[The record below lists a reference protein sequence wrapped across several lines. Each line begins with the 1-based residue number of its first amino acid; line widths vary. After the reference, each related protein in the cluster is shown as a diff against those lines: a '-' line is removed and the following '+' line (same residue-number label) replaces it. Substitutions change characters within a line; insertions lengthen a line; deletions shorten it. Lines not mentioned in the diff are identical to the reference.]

1 MNQRKFS
8 RIDLEASMKE
18 TLPRQVF
25 TAEFRQQ
32 AVEMIEREGITIAE
46 AARRLS
52 ISVKTLANWVGRAK
66 RGTLPEATGPN
77 AGGGGRRPVTDV
89 EAELSRLRRENA
101 ELRMERDILK
111 KSAAY
116 FASESLRGTR

>member
-1 MNQRKFS
+1 MEK
-8 RIDLEASMKE
+8 
-18 TLPRQVF
+18 LPRQVY
-25 TAEFRQQ
+25 TRDFRQQ
-32 AVEMIEREGITIAE
+32 AVEMITRDGLSLTE

-52 ISVKTLANWVGRAK
+52 ISPKTLTNWVKRAK
-66 RGTLPEATGPN
+66 RGDSPEASPP
-77 AGGGGRRPVTDV
+77 APRHAATDA

-116 FASESLRGTR
+116 FARESLRGTR

>member
-1 MNQRKFS
+1 
-8 RIDLEASMKE
+8 MKE
-18 TLPRQVF
+18 KLPRQVY
-25 TAEFRQQ
+25 TPEFRYQ
-32 AVEMIEREGITIAE
+32 AVEMINREGLSLAE

-52 ISVKTLANWVGRAK
+52 ISVKTLANWVSRAK
-66 RGTLPEATGPN
+66 RGDLLSATDAHAS
-77 AGGGGRRPVTDV
+77 AGADGRRRQHIVTEQ

-116 FASESLRGTR
+116 FARESLERSTRQ